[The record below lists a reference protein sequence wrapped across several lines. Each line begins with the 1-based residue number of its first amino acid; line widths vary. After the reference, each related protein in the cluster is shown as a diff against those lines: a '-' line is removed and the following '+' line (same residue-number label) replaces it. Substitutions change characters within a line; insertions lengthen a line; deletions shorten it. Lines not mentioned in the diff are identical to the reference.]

1 MNRSHSSVL
10 RLVVTAG
17 LVVLLGGTVRAA
29 DDGHNLDRVDAAR
42 RMQAAIDSGDLDT
55 AARLAEEVARAE
67 LVDYLDASYTVLR
80 LHCQRKD
87 EASAFATAE
96 QMIDAGFWDFRR
108 LMADPD
114 LTLVTSTDRLKD
126 LVRTVRVKRYLAALE
141 RDSRD
146 AMQHPDQ
153 IMAALAFEPGD
164 VVADVGAGS
173 GYFTVRVAR
182 AVGATG
188 KVIATDIRQEMLDYI
203 QARAAKEGL
212 ANVELLKV
220 EPTEPGLPAGSV
232 GTVLMVDVIHYVKDR
247 AGYARKVRE
256 ALAPGG
262 RLVVI
267 DFRYD
272 PDAKREFAPP
282 LEQQVPRETLDRE
295 LAEAGFEVAA
305 SYDFLPEQYFVVYR
319 PAE

>member
-29 DDGHNLDRVDAAR
+29 DDGHDLDRVDAAR

-55 AARLAEEVARAE
+55 AARLAEEVAFAE

-126 LVRTVRVKRYLAALE
+126 LVHTVRVKRYLAALE

-146 AMQHPDQ
+146 AMQHPDR
-153 IMAALAFEPGD
+153 IMATLAFEPGD

-203 QARAAKEGL
+203 QARVAKQGL
-212 ANVELLKV
+212 ANVQLLKV
-220 EPTEPGLPAGSV
+220 EPTDPGLPAGSV
-232 GTVLMVDVIHYVKDR
+232 DTVLMVDVIHYVKDR
-247 AGYARKVRE
+247 AGYARKVRG

-272 PDAKREFAPP
+272 PEATREFAPP

-295 LAEAGFEVAA
+295 MAEAGFEVAA